1 MDPFPENWRR
11 AAAVAAH
18 PDDLEYGAAA
28 AIARWT
34 AQGKSVAY
42 VLATR
47 GEAGIDGIAPDE
59 AGPLRVD
66 EERRSAAVVGVTDVS
81 FLDYQDGT
89 LEYGLP
95 LRRDLATALR
105 RLRPE
110 IVITLNFDLT
120 WGGDVVNQA
129 DHRALGLALLDACRD
144 AGNRWIFS
152 DAGVEPWSG
161 VDSVYVAASP
171 EPTHFVDVTATID
184 DGLASLREHK
194 AYLDGLGGD
203 FDHIAFLRDLAKQEG
218 EKVGCAFATT
228 FRLLRV

>member
-1 MDPFPENWRR
+1 MDPFPENWER

-81 FLDYQDGT
+81 FLDYQDGN

-95 LRRDLATALR
+95 LRRDLAIALR

-152 DAGVEPWSG
+152 DAGEPWSG
-161 VDSVYVAASP
+161 VDAVYVAASP

-184 DGLASLREHK
+184 NGLASLREHK

>member
-1 MDPFPENWRR
+1 MDPFPENWER
-11 AAAVAAH
+11 AVAVAAH

-59 AGPLRVD
+59 AGPLRVA
-66 EERRSAAVVGVTDVS
+66 EERRSAAIVGVTDVS

-95 LRRDLATALR
+95 LRRDLAIALR

-152 DAGVEPWSG
+152 DAGEPWSG
-161 VDSVYVAASP
+161 VDAVFVAASP

-203 FDHIAFLRDLAKQEG
+203 FDHIAFVRDLAKQAG